1 MKKTTPKKQERIPT
15 GSETILLIE
24 DDAAVR
30 QVTRSMLEEF
40 GYSVLEA
47 AEGIEAQEAFRRNR
61 ERIQLILCDLIMPKM
76 NGRETFAAI
85 QKIKSDVKVIF
96 MSGYTSDIIAGKG
109 VFYGRVGPEDAA
121 ADHPHQGGPGPG
133 PDGGFLQA

>member
-1 MKKTTPKKQERIPT
+1 
-15 GSETILLIE
+15 
-24 DDAAVR
+24 
-30 QVTRSMLEEF
+30 
-40 GYSVLEA
+40 
-47 AEGIEAQEAFRRNR
+47 
-61 ERIQLILCDLIMPKM
+61 MPKM

-85 QKIKSDVKVIF
+85 QKIKSDIKVIF

-133 PDGGFLQA
+133 PDGGFLQAQAVQHDELRRVQRDADCQPLPDWAEQMLAPFGDQSIAGVKGITR